1 MNPTQ
6 DPGSMQR
13 TKQPLSEA
21 AKTSLAKTRT
31 LFRLFIV
38 VVLGSF
44 FVFQLDVSYLWLS
57 GILTTAGIA
66 LGVIVLVRAVKL
78 KESKLMLFG
87 VIAGLL
93 VSAFMVLLILVSAVF
108 FNQVL
113 EFQQCSRQALT
124 ERATSECRTQL
135 EQSFPQAPRR

>member
-13 TKQPLSEA
+13 TKQPLSES

-57 GILTTAGIA
+57 GILTLAGLV
-66 LGVIVLVRAVKL
+66 LGVIVLVRAIRL
-78 KESKLMLFG
+78 KESRLLLFG
-87 VIAGLL
+87 AISGLA
-93 VSAFMVLLILVSAVF
+93 VTAFMVLLLMVSAVF
-108 FNQVL
+108 FNQIRD
-113 EFQQCSRQALT
+113 FQQCSRQALT
-124 ERATSECRTQL
+124 DQATSECRMQL
-135 EQSFPQAPRR
+135 ERSLPQAP

>member
-13 TKQPLSEA
+13 TKQPLSET
-21 AKTSLAKTRT
+21 AKTSLAKTHT

-57 GILTTAGIA
+57 GILTLAGLV
-66 LGVIVLVRAVKL
+66 LGVIVLVRAIRL
-78 KESKLMLFG
+78 KESRLVLFG
-87 VIAGLL
+87 AISGL
-93 VSAFMVLLILVSAVF
+93 VVTAFMVLLLMVSAVF
-108 FNQVL
+108 FNQIRD
-113 EFQQCSRQALT
+113 FQQCSRQALT
-124 ERATSECRTQL
+124 DQATSECRMQL
-135 EQSFPQAPRR
+135 ERSLPQAP